1 METAKSTVE
10 GKHRADGKNYSKDF
24 SKKKKK
30 TDRLLSNGLLDMLL

>member
-24 SKKKKK
+24 SKKKKN
-30 TDRLLSNGLLDMLL
+30 DRLLSNGLLDMLL